1 MSIQPPSNSFRRSL
15 YTKTIRLR
23 GKPARLLVLLT
34 LMTLAATALATTVSF
49 SPLRQFVFGGAASGS
64 GRHAA
69 HPKAAIT
76 DPLLSAAT
84 MTSVSSTMTVERRG
98 HTATRLPDGRVLIAG
113 GENTSGVLNSTEI
126 FDPVAGTFS
135 VAGNM
140 NAARADHSA
149 TLLSDGRVLIVGGDA
164 AGSVEIYDP
173 AAGTFSSVAANMSAP
188 RSFHGAALLND
199 GNILIVGGKAPDGSN
214 VLTGEIFNVASS
226 TFSSVGNQT
235 ADEHVRALLR
245 VLPDG
250 KVQIIGGTDHEDME
264 VYDPAVNSFGAH
276 AHVFPIGDSH
286 PELLQQIMDAQTRA
300 AMFRLGASSVLL
312 DRTGQTITELSGSTH
327 ALVTGGVD
335 STGAFLNSVSTL
347 NSSAA
352 TITTDKL
359 DYAPGTPV
367 LVSSTGWQP
376 NEVVTIMFHEDPHVA
391 TENPHTFTV
400 QADANGNFVN
410 QQYAPEDQD
419 NGLTYILAATGGTS
433 GRTAQTAL
441 TDAGSFTYSPT
452 ATTLTIAVGNNSN
465 FTQDVTAPKN

>member
-113 GENTSGVLNSTEI
+113 GENSSGVLNSTEI
-126 FDPVAGTFS
+126 FDPAAGTFS
-135 VAGNM
+135 AAGNM

-149 TLLSDGRVLIVGGDA
+149 ISLSDGRVLIAGGRDGVGAVNTTEIFDPTTGAFASGPAMSVARAGHSATLFADGRVLIAGGDA
-164 AGSVEIYDP
+164 AGSVEIFDP

-214 VLTGEIFNVASS
+214 VLTGEIFNVATS

-327 ALVTGGVD
+327 ALVAGGVD
-335 STGAFLNSVSTL
+335 STGAFLNSVATL

-352 TITTDKL
+352 TVTTDKL

-367 LVSSTGWQP
+367 LVSG
-376 NEVVTIMFHEDPHVA
+376 
-391 TENPHTFTV
+391 
-400 QADANGNFVN
+400 
-410 QQYAPEDQD
+410 
-419 NGLTYILAATGGTS
+419 
-433 GRTAQTAL
+433 
-441 TDAGSFTYSPT
+441 
-452 ATTLTIAVGNNSN
+452 
-465 FTQDVTAPKN
+465 